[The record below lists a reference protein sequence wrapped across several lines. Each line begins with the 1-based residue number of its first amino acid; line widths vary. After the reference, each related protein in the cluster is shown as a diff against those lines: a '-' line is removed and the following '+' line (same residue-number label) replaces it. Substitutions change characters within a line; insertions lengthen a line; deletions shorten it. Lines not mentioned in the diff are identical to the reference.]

1 MSFYIFY
8 TWKTATR
15 TQREARGDVRAGCLN
30 RCHLLLTAPLCHCD
44 HFHFHSA
51 IRVRCLSWSFNVSKC
66 AFLKVQIFTQMFS
79 AYSSNTVYESFQISK
94 KNVDLWYSAWDF
106 LFMTHFKNDIRL
118 PEAECTAGSPGQP
131 TFDLVVYK
139 PQMHHIYFSWS
150 REYSC
155 HVDARQTMRNERQFT
170 YNTTEFDLTFDSCY
184 YYKYH
189 LTVFHSYCTLSLRGA
204 CCCFL
209 PLPSLRMKTTHC

>member
-94 KNVDLWYSAWDF
+94 KKMLIYGIQHEIFSLWHISKMTSVYQKLSAQQGALASLLLIWWFINHRCITYISAD
-106 LFMTHFKNDIRL
+106 HGNI
-118 PEAECTAGSPGQP
+118 
-131 TFDLVVYK
+131 VVMS
-139 PQMHHIYFSWS
+139 MHVRRWETRDSLLIILQNLTLLSIHATI
-150 REYSC
+150 
-155 HVDARQTMRNERQFT
+155 M
-170 YNTTEFDLTFDSCY
+170 NTI
-184 YYKYH
+184 
-189 LTVFHSYCTLSLRGA
+189 
-204 CCCFL
+204 
-209 PLPSLRMKTTHC
+209 